1 MQARV
6 LHAWAAKIDKDNP
19 WYVTRLAKNGDLFV
33 IPNKDNV
40 FLRLDWDSHVK
51 WKKQM
56 IAHHDIAVSQ
66 EGDIYVL
73 SYKHKTMFMY
83 GLPLPAIIDYI
94 TVFSPSGEIKRE
106 FSLYNIF
113 KEDVPLYNVIQHYFY
128 MARYVLDPQMF
139 VEMFIFSKSRDD
151 RWRALRRIEF
161 DVLHNNNIQIVD
173 RDIQGFCR
181 KGNLLLSARNI
192 NLVAIVDL
200 EKEKAIWKWGPGI
213 IEWQHNPSL
222 LEDNNI
228 LIFDNGTQRGY
239 SRIIE
244 LNPFTKQIVW
254 EYKDKPSCRF
264 FSPYAGSCQRLPNG
278 NTLICS
284 SGGGYVFEVTKEGE
298 KVWEFYNP
306 QVDKESRQR
315 ATIYRFIRLTDLKD
329 YEFKDKLYQ

>member
-1 MQARV
+1 
-6 LHAWAAKIDKDNP
+6 
-19 WYVTRLAKNGDLFV
+19 
-33 IPNKDNV
+33 
-40 FLRLDWDSHVK
+40 
-51 WKKQM
+51 
-56 IAHHDIAVSQ
+56 
-66 EGDIYVL
+66 
-73 SYKHKTMFMY
+73 MY

-113 KEDVPLYNVIQHYFY
+113 KEDIPLSNIVYHYFQ
-128 MARYVLDPQMF
+128 MARCVLDPQTFVRMF
-139 VEMFIFSKSRDD
+139 TFSKSQNER
-151 RWRALRRIEF
+151 RQVLQRIEF
-161 DVLHNNNIQIVD
+161 DVLHNNNIQIMD
-173 RDIQGFCR
+173 RDIQGLCR

-200 EKEKAIWKWGPGI
+200 EKEKAIWKWGQGV

-222 LEDNNI
+222 LENNNI

-244 LNPFTKQIVW
+244 LNPFIKQIVW
-254 EYKDKPSCRF
+254 EYKEKPSQNF
-264 FSPYAGSCQRLPNG
+264 FSPWGGSCQRLPNG

-284 SGGGYVFEVTKEGE
+284 SGGGYVFEVTKECE

-306 QVDKESRQR
+306 QVDKENRQR
-315 ATIYRFIRLTDLKD
+315 VTIYRFIRLTDLKD